1 MAHLEGRQGWFL
13 KTVYSSSLRS
23 ALPPTQN
30 SHSEVILKST
40 SGYESSDLGVGP
52 SEWLL
57 RKYPGWR
64 DDFCP
69 KVVVG
74 TCEPAQCCMIQWERE
89 IFTLENSE
97 HLRKKEHLRWP
108 QNKTK
113 QKLVWTIREY
123 GRSFWGA
130 TVFHV
135 YLVGDRLVQCVKS
148 IELYAC
154 DLYTFPNIFMC
165 IKKLKIVSKQ

>member
-1 MAHLEGRQGWFL
+1 M
-13 KTVYSSSLRS
+13 
-23 ALPPTQN
+23 
-30 SHSEVILKST
+30 
-40 SGYESSDLGVGP
+40 GP
-52 SEWLL
+52 SEWVL
-57 RKYPGWR
+57 RKYPDWR

-74 TCEPAQCCMIQWERE
+74 TCEPAQHCMIQWERE
-89 IFTLENSE
+89 TFTLENSE
-97 HLRKKEHLRWP
+97 HLIKKEHLQWP

-135 YLVGDRLVQCVKS
+135 YLVGHRLVQCVTS
-148 IELYAC
+148 IELYVC
-154 DLYTFPNIFMC
+154 DLYTFPNIFVYKKVKNSEQTVARGSERESVYFLMFTN
-165 IKKLKIVSKQ
+165 IKYPWHRIYLS